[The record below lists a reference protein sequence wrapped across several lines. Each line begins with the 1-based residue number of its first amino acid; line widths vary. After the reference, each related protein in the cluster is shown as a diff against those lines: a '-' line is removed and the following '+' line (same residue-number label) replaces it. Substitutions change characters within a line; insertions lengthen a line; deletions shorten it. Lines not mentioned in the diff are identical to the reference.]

1 MKKHLLLFAFS
12 ALALT
17 SCEKDDNQGY
27 ELDMLKG
34 EWKTVKTEV
43 ISGADNKTV
52 LQTMIPTGCETK
64 NVLEFRT
71 DYYASYNAFTGSGA
85 NCSNTKVEGK
95 YSYDNETKI
104 LVTEFV
110 NDVDRPYKVVILS
123 SSELRIMTMSDNIDQ
138 NGDTK
143 IDYTYITYKR

>member
-17 SCEKDDNQGY
+17 SCEDDYQAY

-43 ISGADNKTV
+43 VSGADNKTV
-52 LQTMIPTGCETK
+52 ISTIVPTGCETK
-64 NVLEFRT
+64 NTLEFRT
-71 DYYASYNAFTGSGA
+71 DYYTSYNAFTGSGA
-85 NCSNTKVEGK
+85 NCSNVKTEGT
-95 YSYDNETKI
+95 YSYSNEEKI
-104 LVTEFV
+104 LVTKFS
-110 NDVDRPYKVVILS
+110 NDSDRPFKVIILS
-123 SSELRIMTMSDNIDQ
+123 SSELQLMTMSDNIDQ
-138 NGDTK
+138 DGDMK